1 METDRRINSFLTKRN
16 LIILG
21 IVLVVGIFS
30 VNSALTKEITI
41 KDEDKDIILA
51 AKFSNMEEVLKKGKI
66 ELREHD
72 QVLPALDAEIKDG
85 MVVTIKR
92 AHPIN
97 LEVDGETKEVM
108 TAYGTIQD
116 VLKEYEVTLGE
127 LDRVE
132 PEMEAVISPY
142 DTIKVIRVGEKLVS
156 EKVAIPYQ
164 SIIKHNDSLD
174 KGKANVIQKGKNG
187 EKQVEYLVV
196 YENGKEV
203 SKILKEEKVLLA
215 AENEVI
221 EKGTAQY
228 IATSRGTVR
237 FRNAIKMSSSAYDA
251 GFASTGKN
259 PGDKHYG
266 ITRSGTKV
274 RPGVVAVD
282 PKVIPLGTKLYI
294 KSLDS
299 KWSDYGF
306 AIAEDTGGAIKG
318 NKIDLYFEDAQDV
331 KRYGRRKVE
340 VYVLE

>member
-1 METDRRINSFLTKRN
+1 METDRRINKLLAKKN

-21 IVLVVGIFS
+21 IVLVIGIFS
-30 VNSALTKEITI
+30 VSSALTKEITI
-41 KDEDKDIILA
+41 KDGDKDIIVA
-51 AKFSNMEEVLKKGKI
+51 AKFSNVEEVLKKGKI
-66 ELREHD
+66 ELGEHD
-72 QVLPALDAEIKDG
+72 QVLPAPNTKVKDG

-92 AHPIN
+92 AHPVN
-97 LEVDGETKEVM
+97 LEVGGEPKEIM
-108 TAYGTIQD
+108 TAYETIED
-116 VLKEYEVTLGE
+116 ILKEYEITLGE

-132 PEMEAVISPY
+132 PEMGAVIAPY
-142 DTIKVIRVGEKLVS
+142 DTIKVIRIEEKLVS

-196 YENGKEV
+196 YENGEAV
-203 SKILKEEKVLLA
+203 SKILKEEKILVA

-228 IATSRGTVR
+228 LATSRGSVR
-237 FRNAIKMSSSAYDA
+237 FRKVIQMTSTAYDA
-251 GFASTGKN
+251 GFESTGKR
-259 PGDKHYG
+259 PGDKYYG
-266 ITRSGTKV
+266 LTRSGTKV

-299 KWSDYGF
+299 RWPDYGF

-318 NKIDLYFEDAQDV
+318 NKVDLYFEDSQDV
-331 KRYGRRKVE
+331 KKYGRRKVE